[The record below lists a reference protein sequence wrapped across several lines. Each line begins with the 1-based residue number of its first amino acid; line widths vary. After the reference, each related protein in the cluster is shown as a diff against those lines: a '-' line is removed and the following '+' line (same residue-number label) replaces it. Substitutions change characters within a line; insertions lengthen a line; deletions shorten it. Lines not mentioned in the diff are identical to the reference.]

1 MYAIR
6 DHVQFNATG
15 SVHFARRTLQRKM
28 LKQNW
33 KQIFRDGTRFYL
45 CQCWLLVAL
54 FLSVSLSFAP
64 ARALAKSR
72 SKRSPSSCR
81 STCSV
86 PLCTVRQNQP
96 AVAATD
102 DDEHACSSVSL
113 LTTAACTRCI
123 YCVLAGLHFILPC
136 IFHCVEPKTT
146 TTAKKKNKIYIRI
159 LCIPFIRAVCAR
171 SKYNLYIL
179 LLSILHGC
187 CFYLLLHNKQFRAP
201 VATVSN
207 LYLCIFIRWM
217 CGRYE
222 CWAHVKRENR
232 RNRFCCCCS
241 ASSCRFICCFCCYC
255 CCCYHSG
262 FSMHLVCSY
271 YMHYER
277 RRRRRKQ

>member
-1 MYAIR
+1 MLVARSSLSLCFSLFRARSRSRKIAKQKKSKFMSLNMFR
-6 DHVQFNATG
+6 
-15 SVHFARRTLQRKM
+15 SIVHGAPKPTSRRRHRWRRTCVLECLTAHYCR
-28 LKQNW
+28 LH
-33 KQIFRDGTRFYL
+33 
-45 CQCWLLVAL
+45 
-54 FLSVSLSFAP
+54 SVYI
-64 ARALAKSR
+64 
-72 SKRSPSSCR
+72 
-81 STCSV
+81 
-86 PLCTVRQNQP
+86 LCTCRP
-96 AVAATD
+96 AF
-102 DDEHACSSVSL
+102 HSSMYFSL
-113 LTTAACTRCI
+113 CRTKNNI
-123 YCVLAGLHFILPC
+123 NS
-136 IFHCVEPKTT
+136 
-146 TTAKKKNKIYIRI
+146 KKKNKNKIYIRI